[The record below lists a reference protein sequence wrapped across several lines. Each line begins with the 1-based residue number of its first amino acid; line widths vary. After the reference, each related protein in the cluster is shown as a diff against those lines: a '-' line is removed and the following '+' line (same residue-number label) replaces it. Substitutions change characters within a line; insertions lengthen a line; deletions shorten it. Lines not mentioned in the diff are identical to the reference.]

1 MTALAADRNTP
12 AIAGTRRQFN
22 VLAATKIFAGALVMI
37 DANGRAA
44 KGATATAKKG
54 VGRAAALADNSA
66 GANDAI
72 TVDVDVGIF
81 RYANSS
87 AGEAITK
94 ADIGATCYIVD
105 DQTVAKTDGT
115 GTRSPAGTVFD
126 VDSLG
131 VWVKFA

>member
-1 MTALAADRNTP
+1 MALTADRNTP
-12 AIAGTRRQFN
+12 AREATRRQFN
-22 VLAATKIFAGALVMI
+22 VLAAVKIFAGALVMI

-44 KGATATAKKG
+44 PGATATAKKG

-72 TVDVDVGIF
+72 KADVDVGVF
-81 RYANSS
+81 RFKNSS
-87 AGEAITK
+87 AGDAIAQ

-105 DQTVAKTDGT
+105 DETVAKTDGT
-115 GTRSPAGTVFD
+115 GTRSAAGIVFD